1 MDTFGSVFLTTL
13 WIFFLFLF
21 LMVLFYIFGDLFRDQ
36 SMSGW
41 AKAVWI
47 IFLIIFPPI
56 TALVYLIARGSGMQ
70 QRTKQ
75 AVEEA
80 QKEQANYIRSVA
92 GTDPT
97 EQIAKAQQLLD
108 NGTITKEEFDQI
120 KAKALAS

>member
-36 SMSGW
+36 SLSGW

-97 EQIAKAQQLLD
+97 EQISKAQQLLD
-108 NGTITKEEFDQI
+108 SGAITKEEFDQI